1 MKKSIT
7 LVFVCLFSAAFVF
20 AMGQG
25 DSSKADP
32 NAPVTLSVYMQ
43 MDLANPQS
51 AYWPETVAAFEK
63 KYPNIKL
70 EFEYVN
76 GEAFHDKFQI
86 MAASGDIPDVFTTYA
101 GARSGYVLD
110 RGMVKDLR
118 PYLTDDLKKQYNA
131 AVWAPQ
137 GPNGE
142 IYIISQNLAV
152 CTVVYINPK
161 LQKKLGLTTPKTLD
175 EMIAQVS
182 TIRAAGLTPLAFA
195 NKGQWQAQSLLLS
208 MLTDRMAGTAWFDK
222 AMVGKAKFS
231 DKQFVDAINVIKK
244 MTDSK
249 LFPPGVNQMEGT
261 ASWGEFIADKAVYL
275 LDAGWRISALKK
287 AAKPDD
293 YAQYQLMAFP
303 AVAGEVTHGSS
314 AATTGESFGMN
325 AKLKGAKA
333 DAAWKFISFMS
344 GKEACEILT
353 KYGTTT
359 TYKLDLSKFDIDQL
373 TKQYINL
380 INNQSM
386 GYVIDAKMDSE
397 GVNSLLNPGIQ
408 AVMIGQKTPAELANE
423 YEAWVAANDSHRK
436 K

>member
-1 MKKSIT
+1 MKKSIA
-7 LVFVCLFSAAFVF
+7 LLFVCLCSVAFVF

-25 DSSKADP
+25 DNAKTDP

-118 PYLTDDLKKQYNA
+118 PYLTDDLKSKYNPA
-131 AVWAPQ
+131 IWSPQ

-142 IYIISQNLAV
+142 IYIISPNLAV
-152 CTVVYINPK
+152 CTVVYVNPK

-175 EMIAQVS
+175 EMIVQVS

-287 AAKPDD
+287 AAKPED

-303 AVAGEVTHGSS
+303 AVTGEVTHGSS

-325 AKLKGAKA
+325 AKLTGAKA

-359 TYKLDLSKFDIDQL
+359 TYKLDLSKFNIDQL

>member
-1 MKKSIT
+1 MKKSIALVMALCLVVT
-7 LVFVCLFSAAFVF
+7 LVFIGCKKK
-20 AMGQG
+20 
-25 DSSKADP
+25 DSVDP

-51 AYWPETVAAFEK
+51 AYWPITVEAFQK

-118 PYLTDDLKKQYNA
+118 PYLTDDLKKNYNPA
-131 AVWAPQ
+131 IWEPQ

-142 IYIISQNLAV
+142 IYIISTNMAV
-152 CTVVYINPK
+152 CTAVYVNPK

-175 EMIAQVS
+175 EMIAQVPA
-182 TIRAAGLTPLAFA
+182 IRAAGLTPLAFA

-208 MLTDRMAGTAWFDK
+208 MLTDRMAGKAWFDK
-222 AMVGKAKFS
+222 AMAGTAKFS
-231 DKQFVDAINVIKK
+231 DKQFVDAITVIKT
-244 MTDSK
+244 MTDAK
-249 LFPPGVNQMEGT
+249 LFPPGVNQLEGT
-261 ASWGEFIADKAVYL
+261 ASWGEFVADKAVYL

-287 AAKPDD
+287 SAKPEDFE
-293 YAQYQLMAFP
+293 QYQVIAFP
-303 AVAGEVTHGSS
+303 AVAGEVTKGSS
-314 AATTGESFGMN
+314 AATLGENFGMN
-325 AKLKGAKA
+325 AKLEGAKA
-333 DAAWKFISFMS
+333 DAAWKFISFVA

-353 KYGTTT
+353 EHGTVT
-359 TYKLDLSKFDIDQL
+359 TYKLDLAKFNIDQL
-373 TKQYINL
+373 SKQYIDL
-380 INNQSM
+380 INNQTM
-386 GYVIDAKMDSE
+386 GYVIDAKMDGE
-397 GVNSLLNPGIQ
+397 GVNGLLNPGIQ
-408 AVMIGQKTPAELANE
+408 AVMIGQKTPAQLANE
-423 YEAWVAANDSHRK
+423 YEAWVAANDSNRK

>member
-1 MKKSIT
+1 MKKSIALL
-7 LVFVCLFSAAFVF
+7 LVCFCAAALTF
-20 AMGQG
+20 AGG
-25 DSSKADP
+25 KAEETADP

-51 AYWPETVAAFEK
+51 AYWPETVKAFEK

-118 PYLTDDLKKQYNA
+118 PYLTEDLKKNYNPA
-131 AVWAPQ
+131 IWAPQ

-142 IYIISQNLAV
+142 IYIISTNMAV
-152 CTVVYINPK
+152 CTVVYVNPK
-161 LQKKLGLTTPKTLD
+161 LQKQLGLTTPKTLD
-175 EMIAQVS
+175 ELIAQAPA
-182 TIRAAGLTPLAFA
+182 IRAAGLTPLAFA

-208 MLTDRMAGTAWFDK
+208 MLTDRMAGKAWFDK
-222 AMVGKAKFS
+222 AMAGTAKFS
-231 DKQFVDAINVIKK
+231 DKQFVDAITVIKT
-244 MTDSK
+244 MTDAK
-249 LFPPGVNQMEGT
+249 LFPPGVNQLEGT
-261 ASWGEFIADKAVYL
+261 ASWGQFIADKAVYL

-287 AAKPDD
+287 AAKPEDFN
-293 YAQYQLMAFP
+293 QYQVIAFP
-303 AVAGEVTHGSS
+303 AVAGEVTKGSS
-314 AATTGESFGMN
+314 AATLGENFGMN
-325 AKLKGAKA
+325 KKLTGAKA

-353 KYGTTT
+353 KYGTIT
-359 TYKLDLSKFDIDQL
+359 TYKLDLSKFEIDQL
-373 TKQYINL
+373 SKQYIKL
-380 INNQSM
+380 INSQSM
-386 GYVIDAKMDSE
+386 GYVIDAKMNGE
-397 GVNSLLNPGIQ
+397 GVNGLLNPGIQ
-408 AVMIGQKTPAELANE
+408 AVMIGQKTPAQLANE
-423 YEAWVAANDSHRK
+423 YEAWVAENDTNRK

>member
-1 MKKSIT
+1 MKKSIALL
-7 LVFVCLFSAAFVF
+7 LVCFCAAAFMF
-20 AMGQG
+20 AGG
-25 DSSKADP
+25 KTEETADP

-51 AYWPETVAAFEK
+51 AYWPETVKAFEK

-118 PYLTDDLKKQYNA
+118 PYLTEDLKKNYNPA
-131 AVWAPQ
+131 IWAPQ

-142 IYIISQNLAV
+142 IYIISTNMAV
-152 CTVVYINPK
+152 CTVVYVNPK
-161 LQKKLGLTTPKTLD
+161 LQKQLGLTTPKTLD
-175 EMIAQVS
+175 ELIAQAPA
-182 TIRAAGLTPLAFA
+182 IRAAGLTPLAFA

-208 MLTDRMAGTAWFDK
+208 MLTDRMAGKAWFDK
-222 AMVGKAKFS
+222 AMAGKAKFS
-231 DKQFVDAINVIKK
+231 DKQFVDAITVIKT
-244 MTDSK
+244 MTDAK
-249 LFPPGVNQMEGT
+249 LFPPGVNQLEGT
-261 ASWGEFIADKAVYL
+261 ASWGQFIADKAVYL

-287 AAKPDD
+287 SAKPEDFN
-293 YAQYQLMAFP
+293 QYQVIAFP
-303 AVAGEVTHGSS
+303 AVAGEVTKGSS
-314 AATTGESFGMN
+314 AATLGENFGMN
-325 AKLKGAKA
+325 KKLTGAKA

-353 KYGTTT
+353 KYGTIT
-359 TYKLDLSKFDIDQL
+359 TYNLDLSKFEIDQL
-373 TKQYINL
+373 SKQYIKL
-380 INNQSM
+380 INSQSM
-386 GYVIDAKMDSE
+386 GYVIDAKMNGE
-397 GVNSLLNPGIQ
+397 GVNGLLNPGIQ
-408 AVMIGQKTPAELANE
+408 AVMIGQKTPEQLANE
-423 YEAWVAANDSHRK
+423 YEAWVAENDTNRK

>member
-1 MKKSIT
+1 MKKSIA
-7 LVFVCLFSAAFVF
+7 LLLVCLCSVAFVF

-25 DSSKADP
+25 DNSKADP

-70 EFEYVN
+70 EFEYVS

-118 PYLTDDLKKQYNA
+118 PYLTDDLKKQYNST
-131 AVWAPQ
+131 VWAPQ

-175 EMIAQVS
+175 EMIAQVP

-231 DKQFVDAINVIKK
+231 DKQFVDAINVIKT

-275 LDAGWRISALKK
+275 LDAGWRISALKN
-287 AAKPDD
+287 AAKPED

-303 AVAGEVTHGSS
+303 AIAGEVTHGSS
-314 AATTGESFGMN
+314 AATIGEAFGMN
-325 AKLKGAKA
+325 AKLTGAKA

-373 TKQYINL
+373 TKQYIDL

-408 AVMIGQKTPAELANE
+408 AVMIGQKTPAQLANE